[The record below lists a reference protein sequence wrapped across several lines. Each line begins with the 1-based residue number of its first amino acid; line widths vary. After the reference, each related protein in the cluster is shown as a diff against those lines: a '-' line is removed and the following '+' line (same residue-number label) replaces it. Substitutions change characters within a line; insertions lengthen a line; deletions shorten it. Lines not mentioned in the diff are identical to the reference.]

1 LWKVV
6 GKEQHGGH
14 TLLSRR
20 EGKAQE
26 QEKVNFKLATVSCVR
41 AVTIK
46 EVHVVEGGGGKT
58 QTILEPKAGETER

>member
-6 GKEQHGGH
+6 GEEQHGGH

-26 QEKVNFKLATVSCVR
+26 EEVNFKLATVGCVR